1 MLYMKEDDMDEMLRK
16 AAENYEVD
24 VRKAAD
30 WNAVYAAVHENE
42 ATAPAEKKKK
52 KRFFVFWWLLLIP
65 LGWIANT
72 EYNKFYT
79 ARTLAKNNSTNSVQ
93 KKNSA
98 ADAKQTAPQKS
109 FIDKNSPANNTT
121 IAIDNSTANA
131 GMHQNKTLKT
141 FSLKRSK
148 ENNFKTEPSLLN
160 QQGTN
165 LQTQTPVINQT
176 INNSTTS
183 NPATQQ
189 TNIQNQASSSNQTSS
204 NIADNKIVNNS
215 QTNIPSSDSTQQ
227 KNSLPVVAD
236 NNTKNKQNQT
246 AKSTS
251 LKLKTNSHY
260 FYGGLIAGTDL
271 SFIKYQKAQPLGYN
285 VGLLVGYKFNK
296 ISIES
301 GISLDK
307 KNYYTT
313 GEYFDKSKIPF
324 FWNAELLSAN
334 GYCRM
339 YEIPLNIKY
348 DISTNKKHTWFA
360 AAGLSSYLMNKEFY
374 NYAYKK
380 DGVNGSG
387 SYPYF
392 HTTKNWFSVV
402 NLSAGYQLQ
411 MNAKTNLR
419 IEPYYKTTLSGVG
432 TGNLTITSAGLNI
445 GITKRIP

>member
-24 VRKAAD
+24 AAKAAD
-30 WNAVYAAVHENE
+30 WNAVYSAVHENE
-42 ATAPAEKKKK
+42 ATAPVEKKKK
-52 KRFFVFWWLLLIP
+52 RRFVVFWWLLLIP

-72 EYNKFYT
+72 EYNKFHT
-79 ARTLAKNNSTNSVQ
+79 RTLTKNDSANSVRQ
-93 KKNSA
+93 KNSS
-98 ADAKQTAPQKS
+98 ADIKQTSPQKNL
-109 FIDKNSPANNTT
+109 IDKNSPANNTT
-121 IAIDNSTANA
+121 VAIDNTTNNT
-131 GMHQNKTLKT
+131 GVHKNETLK
-141 FSLKRSK
+141 SLNLKRSG

-160 QQGTN
+160 QQSTN
-165 LQTQTPVINQT
+165 QSQTAVINQP
-176 INNSTTS
+176 INNSTVT
-183 NPATQQ
+183 NPAIKKSNVQDQ
-189 TNIQNQASSSNQTSS
+189 AASSDLSISNNNNPQTANDIQGNTQS
-204 NIADNKIVNNS
+204 INNS
-215 QTNIPSSDSTQQ
+215 SQQNSS
-227 KNSLPVVAD
+227 PVVLPDDA
-236 NNTKNKQNQT
+236 KNKKNTT

-251 LKLKTNSHY
+251 IKLKSNSHY
-260 FYGGLIAGTDL
+260 VYGGLIAGSDL

-324 FWNAELLSAN
+324 FNNAELLSAN

-348 DISTNKKHTWFA
+348 DISSIKKHTWFA
-360 AAGLSSYLMNKEFY
+360 TAGLSSYLMNKEFY
-374 NYAYKK
+374 HYAYKQN
-380 DGVNGSG
+380 GVNGYG

-411 MNAKTNLR
+411 MNTKTNLR

-432 TGNLTITSAGLNI
+432 TGSLTITSAGLNI